1 MKRVAVELVPVLAA
15 ALLCSGCFV
24 WDEIEA
30 GQAIMEAHSPNTD
43 AKQEAAADLGGGNDS
58 PKSARQRLAE
68 HYAKQRAK
76 APAATKN
83 RDPAAEVGRCRIGST
98 TQFTRRSDCRLR
110 GGTFL

>member
-1 MKRVAVELVPVLAA
+1 MKRFPVQLALVLAA

-30 GQAIMEAHSPNTD
+30 GRAIMEAHSPNSD
-43 AKQEAAADLGGGNDS
+43 KKEEVAGDLAGANDS

-68 HYAKQRAK
+68 YYAKQRTK
-76 APAATKN
+76 AAAPTKSL
-83 RDPAAEVGRCRIGST
+83 DPAADVGRCRIGST
-98 TQFTRRSDCRLR
+98 TQFTRRSDCALR